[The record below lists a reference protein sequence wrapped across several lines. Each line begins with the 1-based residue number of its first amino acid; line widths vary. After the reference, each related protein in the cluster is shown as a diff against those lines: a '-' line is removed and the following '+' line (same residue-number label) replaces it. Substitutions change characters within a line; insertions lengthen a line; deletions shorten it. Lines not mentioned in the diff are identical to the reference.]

1 MSRSSRGASEEPPE
15 SDPAGVKLEE
25 TEEEGEEELLLDAS
39 GLSCSQGSGSRDSD
53 LLPSQELS
61 WSSQDSSSSLG
72 PTGDGGLLLLQPA
85 TGRRHGD
92 HCEDRASRPGKS
104 RIPGRDHRRY
114 YHSHWRM
121 EYLMDFDP
129 RCHGMICMVCGSSLA
144 TLKLSTIKRHIRQKH
159 PYSVN
164 WSVKEKEVIINSWD
178 AHLSMET
185 PPPGSKEA
193 NVLAD
198 GLQGD
203 SEGFGLPAVRR
214 RRRRL
219 APISKRLRQTKGPQ
233 DTKNLE
239 QYLNE
244 SLQSWFRVEFLMD
257 YDSQKN
263 KLFCMLCGNV
273 LPTLSLDDIKQ
284 HVLEAHPTSLSFT
297 EEEKCCILGAWN
309 TKTMLEEVQRAEQ
322 EQEQQPQEQQ
332 LQEQELKAVAVQ
344 EPPRILAVYKVE
356 NPAPA
361 STTAVSP
368 VPDSQELNGIELDGS
383 MVKPEEEVA
392 PLCSV
397 PEMATS
403 KGLANVQGGPE
414 SLPWEGDEDADSGLG
429 SGHGRG
435 RDHRRYYQE
444 RWRME
449 YLMDYNCLRHGLI
462 CMVCGSSLATLK
474 MSTIKRHIKQK
485 HPDTSFLND
494 QEKILIVQEWNQKI
508 AQLVGMGAI
517 FPEASESFIAANG
530 MQVEPLANASPD
542 PPVAPPPTQEAE
554 AAPAPQSCHAGWEH
568 GVDLVSWE
576 MSLGGRRGR
585 GRGQR
590 RYFQERWRM
599 VHLVDQNE
607 SRNGLV
613 CMVCGVDLPAMKLS
627 VIKAHVQESHPDS
640 AFLSPQEKAA
650 VVEKWVNKLA
660 QLDMPDLEA
669 PSAEI
674 EMEVDSHGTL
684 QPVSEDSRKQKSPPP
699 LPPPP
704 PPPPQPQQPAP
715 QEPETPAASA
725 PAPYRGQRRNY
736 QLRWRGEYMMDY
748 DCRRHGLICMVCG
761 GTLATLK
768 ISTIKR
774 HILQVH
780 PHSIEFGAAEKQRVL
795 EAYSEMALHYIHTEE
810 CFRQAEDPGLH
821 AYLLCAGR
829 ATSSRGGGAHEPVT
843 TAQPPQSALRQHTED
858 VIVV

>member
-1 MSRSSRGASEEPPE
+1 MSRRAPEEPPE
-15 SDPAGVKLEE
+15 SGSVGVKLEE
-25 TEEEGEEELLLDAS
+25 PEDGEELLLDCS
-39 GLSCSQGSGSRDSD
+39 GLSCSQGSGSQDSD
-53 LLPSQELS
+53 LLPGQDLS

-72 PTGDGGLLLLQPA
+72 PSGEGGLLLLQPA
-85 TGRRHGD
+85 TGWRHGD

-121 EYLMDFDP
+121 EHLMDFDS

-164 WSVKEKEVIINSWD
+164 WSVKEKEVIINCWD
-178 AHLSMET
+178 AHLSMEA
-185 PPPGSKEA
+185 PAPGSKETE
-193 NVLAD
+193 VIAD
-198 GLQGD
+198 GLHGGPD
-203 SEGFGLPAVRR
+203 LFELPGVRR

-219 APISKRLRQTKGPQ
+219 PPIAKRLRQSKGPQ

-284 HVLEAHPTSLSFT
+284 HVLEAHPTSLNFS

-309 TKTMLEEVQRAEQ
+309 TKMMLEEVQRAEQ
-322 EQEQQPQEQQ
+322 QQQQQPPPQEQEQEQH
-332 LQEQELKAVAVQ
+332 AVEGQ
-344 EPPRILAVYKVE
+344 EPPSILAVYKVE

-361 STTAVSP
+361 SPSAVAP
-368 VPDSQELNGIELDGS
+368 APDPQEPNDAELETS
-383 MVKPEEEVA
+383 MVKLEKEEE
-392 PLCSV
+392 PLCST
-397 PEMATS
+397 PEMAAS
-403 KGLANVQGGPE
+403 EGLTNMQEGPE
-414 SLPWEGDEDADSGLG
+414 GLHWDGVEDMDTGLG
-429 SGHGRG
+429 KGRGRG

-449 YLMDYNCLRHGLI
+449 YLMDYNCLRHGLV

-474 MSTIKRHIKQK
+474 MSTIKRHIQQK
-485 HPDTSFLND
+485 HPDSSFLSE
-494 QEKILIVQEWNQKI
+494 QEKSIIVQEWNHKI
-508 AQLVGMGAI
+508 AQLLGMGAVL
-517 FPEASESFIAANG
+517 PESFIAENG
-530 MQVEPLANASPD
+530 IQVEPIAAVATPD
-542 PPVAPPPTQEAE
+542 PPVAPPSAQET
-554 AAPAPQSCHAGWEH
+554 APAPPPRSCHAGWEH
-568 GVDLVSWE
+568 GVDLTSWE
-576 MSLGGRRGR
+576 MSLGGRRSR

-590 RYFQERWRM
+590 RSFQERWRTE
-599 VHLVDQNE
+599 HLVDQNH

-627 VIKAHVQESHPDS
+627 VIKTHVQESHPDS
-640 AFLSPQEKAA
+640 ALLSAQEKAA
-650 VVEKWVNKLA
+650 VMEKWNNKLA
-660 QLDMPDLEA
+660 QIDVPDSEP

-674 EMEVDSHGTL
+674 EMEVDSQGTL
-684 QPVSEDSRKQKSPPP
+684 QPVPENSRKQKSPP
-699 LPPPP
+699 
-704 PPPPQPQQPAP
+704 
-715 QEPETPAASA
+715 A
-725 PAPYRGQRRNY
+725 PAPPPHQPPVPQESEVLAASGSTPFRSQRRNY

-780 PHSIEFGAAEKQRVL
+780 PHSIEFGTAEKQRVL

-821 AYLLCAGR
+821 AHLLCAGR
-829 ATSSRGGGAHEPVT
+829 ATAGGAGGAHEPAT
-843 TAQPPQSALRQHTED
+843 PAQPPPQQRTED